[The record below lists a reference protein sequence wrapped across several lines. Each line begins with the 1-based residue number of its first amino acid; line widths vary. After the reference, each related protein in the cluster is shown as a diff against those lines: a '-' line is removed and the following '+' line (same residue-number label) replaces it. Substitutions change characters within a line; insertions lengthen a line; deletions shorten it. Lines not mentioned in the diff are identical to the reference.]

1 MAQKKSSEIPA
12 KLPVGFPESPTGFPA
27 NPQWYSHYDNS
38 AKKNQR
44 VGIGRGVQES
54 RCSETGLVPIVYW
67 YFNLLCFEKRKARD
81 RFSGNHCRKLLA
93 GDGPKRIADVIAG
106 NSKHSAVEK
115 LLTVLGEAQGLAK
128 AAFLNCAEV
137 EQLSELTKVNEDER
151 RFASIGVRE
160 KILKRLM
167 EESYI
172 RNCLFDTHDIVGE

>member
-1 MAQKKSSEIPA
+1 MTVGTHDSRVMTVGTHDTQRRINVLELEEVFKSLGAQKQA
-12 KLPVGFPESPTGFPA
+12 
-27 NPQWYSHYDNS
+27 WYQSF
-38 AKKNQR
+38 
-44 VGIGRGVQES
+44 
-54 RCSETGLVPIVYW
+54 T
-67 YFNLLCFEKRKARD
+67 
-81 RFSGNHCRKLLA
+81 GNHCRKLLA